1 MALKLDKLGIVDEFE
16 TLLDRAVNTLRL
28 SILAVDL
35 RHIVQSGLLPFH
47 HRDPFDRIIVAQAI
61 IEGLPILTSDTQI
74 AKYPVRVI
82 W

>member
-28 SILAVDL
+28 SIIAVDL
-35 RHIVQSGLLPFH
+35 RHIVQSSLLPFH